1 MDRLT
6 NMIKPKK
13 IFMGEKDFQQLYLVK
28 RYIEKKYKSTI
39 ISCKTIR
46 DKNKLPLSSRN
57 LLLKKKEL
65 NEAGKIINNLILFK
79 KHLIGK
85 KNIRRLLMVEKQK
98 LKKLYKIKIEYLDLR
113 NKSNLKNS
121 NWLRNSNIFIA
132 FYINKVRLID
142 NF

>member
-1 MDRLT
+1 
-6 NMIKPKK
+6 
-13 IFMGEKDFQQLYLVK
+13 
-28 RYIEKKYKSTI
+28 
-39 ISCKTIR
+39 
-46 DKNKLPLSSRN
+46 
-57 LLLKKKEL
+57 
-65 NEAGKIINNLILFK
+65 
-79 KHLIGK
+79 
-85 KNIRRLLMVEKQK
+85 MVEKQK